1 VFKPLF
7 LFLMLLLSK
16 LLRLAFYI
24 LYHPLAWAYDWVA
37 DLVSLG
43 QWKEWIREIIP
54 YVEGGGRILE
64 LGHGPGHLQRFL
76 LDRGLFPFGVD
87 ESTPMGRLA
96 RGNLQNAGYTRSRLA
111 RGLAQ
116 FLPFPADTFT
126 TVVATFPAEY
136 IFDPRTLSEVRR
148 VLLKNGKLV
157 ILLSAWPNKHSL
169 PGHFFAWLFR
179 VTAQSA
185 QPSQGLESQLRQTFE
200 QAGWII
206 EVEFLK
212 RSNSHLIILH
222 AQNSK

>member
-1 VFKPLF
+1 MLF
-7 LFLMLLLSK
+7 LSK

-43 QWKEWIREIIP
+43 QWKRWIQEVIP
-54 YVEGGGRILE
+54 YVEGGRILE

-87 ESTPMGRLA
+87 ESSPMGRLA
-96 RGNLQNAGYTRSRLA
+96 HGNLRRLGYTQIGLV

-185 QPSQGLESQLRQTFE
+185 QPSQGLESQLRQPFE
-200 QAGWII
+200 QAGWTVNI
-206 EVEFLK
+206 EFLN
-212 RSNSHLIILH
+212 RPHGCLIILH
-222 AQNSK
+222 TQNSK